1 MEWIY
6 PILGKQKCLPF
17 YLSGVGIA
25 EPEYHV
31 IREEG
36 LVSHQLHY
44 TQSGRG
50 NLVVG
55 GATYPLEPGSM
66 FYMAPG
72 IPHEYYPLVEDEWT
86 TCWLVFRGEHLLE
99 LMKGMGFDGF
109 AYDKNIVNEKI
120 TGIFHQMLKAAKDPL
135 YGDERCSMLVYEY
148 IMNVRQA
155 FLANKKYGGQSAKS
169 MLQRALMF
177 IHKNY
182 ARDITLEELA
192 EMSGVT
198 KQHFPITKERAK
210 PAFCSASLYHVKLV
224 PCLFLQSVGV
234 MPSYFLNTMPK
245 YVGFSYPT
253 SAPICAMLLS
263 VANNILLATETRCLA
278 RYSIGRIRISQY
290 CR

>member
-17 YLSGVGIA
+17 YLSGIGIA

-66 FYMAPG
+66 FYMALG

-99 LMKGMGFDGF
+99 LMKGMGFDGI

-198 KQHFPITKERAK
+198 KQHFCRVFKEQMRMRPMEYLARQRV
-210 PAFCSASLYHVKLV
+210 SAARS
-224 PCLFLQSVGV
+224 
-234 MPSYFLNTMPK
+234 M
-245 YVGFSYPT
+245 
-253 SAPICAMLLS
+253 
-263 VANNILLATETRCLA
+263 LLATDK
-278 RYSIGRIRISQY
+278 SIAQIGAEVGYENPTYFGMVFKKYEGITPTD
-290 CR
+290 CRKRHGTSLTW